1 MLDFLLGLFGSGIDA
16 ISSHS
21 QQKRQNAFNAQQAEL
36 NRDFTSQEAAKQRN
50 WSTSER
56 EATQEWNLE
65 QWNIE
70 NEYNSPSAQLD
81 RLLAAGINPN
91 SAFQSMS
98 NVSPG
103 SVRTSAGSGAAA
115 SGSAA
120 SSAGLF
126 NTNFGQAFQRYNES
140 KLIDAQI
147 KGQIEDTRGV
157 KIVND
162 NQQRA
167 FDDAHQEAQENIN
180 NLKKLGEKY
189 GIEIDTATI
198 ERDISQENF
207 NFIRDSAKTRL
218 DQLKQELEKT
228 KNEVKL
234 GEEQLETEDLKQKD
248 LQASIDLKNAEERKA
263 AAQAAADEYAN
274 EIFFRTGI
282 RPSDGTTA
290 VFARAYDLMMQGHI
304 GQAEHLFRE
313 YFGYLTGVRDASQFP
328 TLDKVGVD
336 ILQPIMPHLKSS
348 VKKDA
353 DFFFG
358 TPTGSISNPTRK

>member
-1 MLDFLLGLFGSGIDA
+1 MLDFLLGLVGSGIDA
-16 ISSHS
+16 SYAQR
-21 QQKRQNAFNAQQAEL
+21 QQDRQNAFNAEQAQL
-36 NRDFTSQEAAKQRN
+36 NRDFQTQ
-50 WSTSER
+50 ER
-56 EATQEWNLE
+56 EATQAWNLE
-65 QWNIE
+65 QWNRE
-70 NEYNSPSAQLD
+70 NDYNSPKSQLD
-81 RLLAAGINPN
+81 RLLQAGINPN

-103 SVRTSAGSGAAA
+103 SVRTSPQSGAT
-115 SGSAA
+115 A
-120 SSAGLF
+120 SSAGMF

-140 KLIDAQI
+140 KLVDAQI

-167 FDDAHQEAQENIN
+167 FDDAHKEAQENIN

-218 DQLKQELEKT
+218 DQLKQDL
-228 KNEVKL
+228 KNSEDQGKL
-234 GEEQLETEDLKQKD
+234 LGEQLETEDLKQKD
-248 LQASIDLKNAEERKA
+248 LKASIDLKNAEERKA

-304 GQAEHLFRE
+304 GQAEHLFSE

-328 TLDKVGVD
+328 TFDKLGAD
-336 ILQPIMPHLKSS
+336 ILQPIMPHLKYSA
-348 VKKDA
+348 KKDA

-358 TPTGSISNPTRK
+358 TPTDSISNPTRK